1 MIRKEKQTGKK
12 WENMSVDEQARWL
25 CLMQAVNVSADFAE
39 KRGINTDKSYE
50 WIKPCAYSA
59 YINEMLPSMRLRLQQ
74 ERDGVVFND

>member
-1 MIRKEKQTGKK
+1 MIKNKKTGRK
-12 WENMSVDEQARWL
+12 WEEMSVDEQARWL
-25 CLMQAVNVSADFAE
+25 CLIQAVDVSANFAE

-74 ERDGVVFND
+74 ERDGVAFND

>member
-1 MIRKEKQTGKK
+1 
-12 WENMSVDEQARWL
+12 MSVDEQARWL
-25 CLMQAVNVSADFAE
+25 CLIQAVDVSANFAE

-74 ERDGVVFND
+74 ERDGAVFND

>member
-25 CLMQAVNVSADFAE
+25 CLLQAVNVSANFAE
-39 KRGINTDKSYE
+39 KRGINTDKSHE

-59 YINEMLPSMRLRLQQ
+59 YINEMLPSMRLCLQH

>member
-39 KRGINTDKSYE
+39 KRGINTEKSYE

>member
-1 MIRKEKQTGKK
+1 
-12 WENMSVDEQARWL
+12 
-25 CLMQAVNVSADFAE
+25 VSANFAE

-74 ERDGVVFND
+74 ERDGAVFND